1 MESFQ
6 TTPPP
11 NSFCALLKNRID
23 LTNIPFTERGS
34 RLMVL
39 RSNHSLAVRLAERW
53 LKIDPRLSGYRF
65 RPPLIENLAFCDE
78 NEQPLPFTEVIT
90 YPHLIEIHTPKGE
103 FILTFVDPESLLI
116 TLPPSK
122 FGLRFTVHVNHG
134 QTDRR
139 GGVLHM
145 LGDIRR
151 NIAYTTDRPFLKNQI
166 TLQQPYEIEVTL
178 LFDAGAP
185 SAMLLNITPRLG
197 FNRYVP
203 DPQHT
208 LTESLQ
214 RWEEWFR
221 AVPPV
226 EGIYKAQY
234 YYAWWIMR
242 AGLISTRFY
251 TTREAMVP
259 SKPFYVGIWQWDAFF
274 HALAYRYVNPH
285 LAQDQFRVLIDH
297 QREDGMLPDAVH
309 DEGIITHLDFPVNA
323 DVTKPP
329 ILGWAAWKLYESTHD
344 QQFLK
349 EIYDAIVHWNTWWFD
364 RNDADRDGLCEYHHP
379 YSSGLDDSPLW
390 DEGVPVTSPDLNT
403 YLYLQLEALAR
414 MANVL
419 NLNQDAQHWQTQAQT
434 LLHRMIERLWDP
446 QAGLFWPFRNGKPVR
461 TLTPFSLF
469 PLLTGHLPSPIKTAL
484 VQHLTD
490 PTEFWPAFPV
500 PTVAL
505 SDPHYNPTQMWR
517 GPTWINVNYL
527 LIEGLMRSG
536 YVELAL
542 SLRQRTLDLVNRN
555 PDIVEYYH
563 PETGD
568 ACDKAAHVFG
578 WSAALF
584 IDLLLQKEV
593 GAPSISGDTAI
604 NETPRPS

>member
-1 MESFQ
+1 M
-6 TTPPP
+6 
-11 NSFCALLKNRID
+11 
-23 LTNIPFTERGS
+23 
-34 RLMVL
+34 
-39 RSNHSLAVRLAERW
+39 
-53 LKIDPRLSGYRF
+53 
-65 RPPLIENLAFCDE
+65 
-78 NEQPLPFTEVIT
+78 
-90 YPHLIEIHTPKGE
+90 
-103 FILTFVDPESLLI
+103 
-116 TLPPSK
+116 
-122 FGLRFTVHVNHG
+122 
-134 QTDRR
+134 
-139 GGVLHM
+139 
-145 LGDIRR
+145 
-151 NIAYTTDRPFLKNQI
+151 
-166 TLQQPYEIEVTL
+166 
-178 LFDAGAP
+178 
-185 SAMLLNITPRLG
+185 
-197 FNRYVP
+197 
-203 DPQHT
+203 
-208 LTESLQ
+208 
-214 RWEEWFR
+214 
-221 AVPPV
+221 
-226 EGIYKAQY
+226 
-234 YYAWWIMR
+234 
-242 AGLISTRFY
+242 
-251 TTREAMVP
+251 
-259 SKPFYVGIWQWDAFF
+259 
-274 HALAYRYVNPH
+274 
-285 LAQDQFRVLIDH
+285 
-297 QREDGMLPDAVH
+297 
-309 DEGIITHLDFPVNA
+309 
-323 DVTKPP
+323 
-329 ILGWAAWKLYESTHD
+329 
-344 QQFLK
+344 
-349 EIYDAIVHWNTWWFD
+349 HWNTWWFD

-419 NLNQDAQHWQTQAQT
+419 NLNRDAQHWQTQAQT

-461 TLTPFSLF
+461 ILTPFSLF